1 MYEFLESLAPMEARV
16 YRLLEAKIAVSEIA
30 SLLGISRNNLNQ
42 ILFRIRKKGK
52 AIAARTVDSTTSPQ
66 AGDI

>member
-1 MYEFLESLAPMEARV
+1 MDEFLESLAPMEARV
-16 YRLLEAKIAVSEIA
+16 FRLLEAKIPASEIA

-52 AIAARTVDSTTSPQ
+52 VIAARATDSRASSE
-66 AGDI
+66 AGDV

>member
-1 MYEFLESLAPMEARV
+1 MEDFLELLAPMEARV
-16 YRLLEAKIAVSEIA
+16 YRLLEAKIPASEIA

-52 AIAARTVDSTTSPQ
+52 AIAARALDSRASPE